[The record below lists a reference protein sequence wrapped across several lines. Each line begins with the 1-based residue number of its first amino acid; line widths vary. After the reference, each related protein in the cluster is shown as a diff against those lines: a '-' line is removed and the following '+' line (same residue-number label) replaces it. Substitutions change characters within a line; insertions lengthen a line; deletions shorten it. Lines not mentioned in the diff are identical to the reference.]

1 MTGSNLDGLDRP
13 IAQMMETQ
21 RSIRRLT
28 DAPVDQAIVRRCIE
42 LGLRAPT
49 GSNGQN
55 WEFIVVRDP
64 AIKARFAKQYRR
76 GWPLYRR
83 TLDASTPANK
93 RMIGAV
99 QHQIDHF
106 EQIPVLVAACLKG
119 GRPAGP
125 YVARSSYYG
134 SIYPTV
140 QNILLAA
147 RALELGASLITLPL
161 WSARASRRILGL
173 PRSVR
178 PACLIALGWPAGRYG
193 PTTRRAVDEV
203 IHLERW

>member
-64 AIKARFAKQYRR
+64 E
-76 GWPLYRR
+76 
-83 TLDASTPANK
+83 
-93 RMIGAV
+93 IG
-99 QHQIDHF
+99 
-106 EQIPVLVAACLKG
+106 
-119 GRPAGP
+119 
-125 YVARSSYYG
+125 
-134 SIYPTV
+134 
-140 QNILLAA
+140 
-147 RALELGASLITLPL
+147 RAH
-161 WSARASRRILGL
+161 
-173 PRSVR
+173 V
-178 PACLIALGWPAGRYG
+178 
-193 PTTRRAVDEV
+193 
-203 IHLERW
+203 